1 MKLTVEQL
9 NKWREFVSHHAIEHS
24 IVLYEH
30 SNQEIIA
37 CCNGIGSE
45 AMPEAIRSFLDRLLP
60 SMQIAAGIHD
70 LEYQFSEDRSDEAF
84 HASNAR
90 FQRNCIAVCKVLY
103 GWYDP
108 RRYLA
113 MHDARRFRAILDLCG
128 KSAWKAA
135 GRKGLSQKTR

>member
-1 MKLTVEQL
+1 MKLTPEQL
-9 NKWREFVSHHAIEHS
+9 AEWRRFVSKHRLENS
-24 IVLYEH
+24 ILLYEY
-30 SNQEIIA
+30 SDKEIIS

-45 AMPEAIRSFLDRLLP
+45 AMPEAIRSFLDRMHP

-70 LEYQFSEDRSDEAF
+70 LEFQFSEDRSDEAF

-90 FQRNCIAVCKVLY
+90 FQRNCISVCKVIY
-103 GWYDP
+103 KWYDP

-113 MHDARRFRAILDLCG
+113 MHDAKKFRAILDLCG

-135 GRKGLSQKTR
+135 GQKRVS

>member
-1 MKLTVEQL
+1 MKLTPEQL
-9 NKWREFVSHHAIEHS
+9 AEWRRFVSKHRLENS
-24 IVLYEH
+24 ILLYEY
-30 SNQEIIA
+30 SDKEIIS

-45 AMPEAIRSFLDRLLP
+45 AMPEAIRSFLDRMHP

-70 LEYQFSEDRSDEAF
+70 LEFQFSEDRSDAAF

-90 FQRNCIAVCKVLY
+90 FQRNCISVCKDIY
-103 GWYDP
+103 KWYDP

-113 MHDARRFRAILDLCG
+113 MHDAKKFRAILDLCG

-135 GRKGLSQKTR
+135 GQKMVS